1 MRCMA
6 LDTQVTYKICQ
17 RCTPEW
23 RDYDP
28 QSAPSDSDGSRME
41 VELLQVS
48 EAVDEPVARGDS
60 DSSDIP
66 DEVDQDPEDL
76 T

>member
-1 MRCMA
+1 
-6 LDTQVTYKICQ
+6 
-17 RCTPEW
+17 
-23 RDYDP
+23 
-28 QSAPSDSDGSRME
+28 ME